1 MCAFPGSV
9 DWPTYTFLCQSHIKV
24 YRGKRSC
31 HSVIV
36 IEEYISC
43 GGSALTTFCCTVF
56 SRTRTERE
64 GKTRPRK
71 RVERDLSC
79 SEIGHGMYNAIIF
92 YCPFLRPHQ
101 TLIWHLHQHYTFFR
115 LPWTV
120 WGSQTVF
127 LDGEL
132 AQPLQL
138 FVQSHRNMI
147 WMHLLLLQRKLLCIW
162 CPTIVYSGFHLLYC
176 MYVVKYLTLKIPVC
190 ILYFCIVLGTEF
202 DRAWV

>member
-1 MCAFPGSV
+1 MLSSLYHRILWYIVVFECVP
-9 DWPTYTFLCQSHIKV
+9 FLALLIGLLPRFYVSH
-24 YRGKRSC
+24 RGKRSC

-36 IEEYISC
+36 IEEYISW

-79 SEIGHGMYNAIIF
+79 SQIGHGMYNAIIF

-127 LDGEL
+127 LEN
-132 AQPLQL
+132 
-138 FVQSHRNMI
+138 SHNLYSYLSSPTEI
-147 WMHLLLLQRKLLCIW
+147 WSECIYYS
-162 CPTIVYSGFHLLYC
+162 CKGQVY
-176 MYVVKYLTLKIPVC
+176 MYS
-190 ILYFCIVLGTEF
+190 
-202 DRAWV
+202 